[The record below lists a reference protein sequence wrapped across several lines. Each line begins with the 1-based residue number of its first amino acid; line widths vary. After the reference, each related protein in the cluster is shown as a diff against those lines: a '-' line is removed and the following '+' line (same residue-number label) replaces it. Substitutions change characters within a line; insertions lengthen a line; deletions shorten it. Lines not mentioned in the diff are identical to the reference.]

1 MASPPPPQNP
11 TPAGSSFYPQNHE
24 LVLQYLRPKLAGSPL
39 PATAEQFLH
48 EADMYG
54 HDPET
59 LTSFYHPEP
68 ARTFGESQNWYFFSP
83 VKPKI
88 ARDGRKPRI
97 VGGSKGT

>member
-1 MASPPPPQNP
+1 M
-11 TPAGSSFYPQNHE
+11 
-24 LVLQYLRPKLAGSPL
+24 QYLCPKLAGSPL
-39 PATAEQFLH
+39 PAAAEQFLH

-54 HDPET
+54 HDTET
-59 LTSFYHPEP
+59 LTSFYHPGP

-88 ARDGRKPRI
+88 GRDGRKPRI